1 MSTLPPGYRIRAAQ
15 IENLATLAD
24 IERAASKLF
33 RDTPYSF
40 LVDSEPLPLDF
51 VKQQFREGR
60 VWVAVDERDAPVGY
74 AVVQEVD
81 ENVYLQQ
88 IDVYLSHGRRGIGR
102 ELVETVCVWAKH
114 HNYHRVLLSTFRA
127 IEWNAPFYAKL
138 GFRILDEAELTSGF
152 QQIRRREAEAGLP
165 ICERVIMCREL

>member
-88 IDVYLSHGRRGIGR
+88 MTYIYRMGEEVLDASSSRRFVFGQNIITITGYCYRPSVPLSGTH
-102 ELVETVCVWAKH
+102 
-114 HNYHRVLLSTFRA
+114 LSMR
-127 IEWNAPFYAKL
+127 NL
-138 GFRILDEAELTSGF
+138 GFGF
-152 QQIRRREAEAGLP
+152 WMRLS
-165 ICERVIMCREL
+165 